1 MLKKINFTM
10 LLATVACLMIS
21 VGIVTGTIQNY
32 IHFANVENE
41 IGACAMSMFGTIMFT
56 LGIKK

>member
-10 LLATVACLMIS
+10 LLATAACLMIS
-21 VGIVTGTIQNY
+21 VGILTGTIQNY